1 MGNPSIEYPIHIKC
15 GDKDISTNEFNKF
28 FTNIGSNLAKN
39 ITNSD
44 RNVSN
49 YDYLGGRTGNPLH
62 LKPADDEG
70 VINTVKACA
79 RKKKILAWIL

>member
-15 GDKDISTNEFNKF
+15 GDKDISTSKDMTNEFNKF

-44 RNVSN
+44 RNVSI
-49 YDYLGGRTGNPLH
+49 YDYLGGRR
-62 LKPADDEG
+62 KPS
-70 VINTVKACA
+70 VFKT
-79 RKKKILAWIL
+79 R